1 MYLFAKFTLF
11 YANLNIFWIPT
22 REWQKNIL
30 FLLCYYFSTQ
40 HKKRKTKLP
49 FSQCDPGGTQT
60 RDTQNRNLMLYS
72 TELRGLHFSGA
83 KIGIKGQQA
92 KFDADKAKK
101 LFNLLV
107 ITYKTRIFA
116 DIKG

>member
-1 MYLFAKFTLF
+1 MNNYFEFHERIVKE
-11 YANLNIFWIPT
+11 N
-22 REWQKNIL
+22 KS
-30 FLLCYYFSTQ
+30 CYFIRLRYFFQ
-40 HKKRKTKLP
+40 LDKKKRKTKLP

-83 KIGIKGQQA
+83 KIDIKGQQA

-107 ITYKTRIFA
+107 ITCKTRIFA

>member
-1 MYLFAKFTLF
+1 M
-11 YANLNIFWIPT
+11 NLHPF
-22 REWQKNIL
+22 IL
-30 FLLCYYFSTQ
+30 YCVMAFSTQ
-40 HKKRKTKLP
+40 IKKRKTKLP

-72 TELRGLHFSGA
+72 TELRGLHFSSA

>member
-1 MYLFAKFTLF
+1 
-11 YANLNIFWIPT
+11 
-22 REWQKNIL
+22 
-30 FLLCYYFSTQ
+30 
-40 HKKRKTKLP
+40 
-49 FSQCDPGGTQT
+49 
-60 RDTQNRNLMLYS
+60 MLYS
-72 TELRGLHFSGA
+72 TELRGLHFSSA